1 MAYPAVPR
9 VRRPLVLADLLPGA
23 VARDVALVVGS
34 AIFVGLAAQLS
45 VPVPG
50 TPVPVT
56 GQTFAVLLS
65 GAALGWRRGL
75 AGMALYLVAGAAG
88 VPWFAHHSSGTGAPS
103 FGYIVGFLL
112 AAAVVG
118 ALARRGGDRTPL
130 RTVGTMAVGTLLI
143 YAVGLPWLMQSL
155 HVGLAKGFALGVRP
169 FLVGDAIKVALAAGL
184 LPAAWRLVDRTG
196 RRR

>member
-1 MAYPAVPR
+1 MAYPAVPHA
-9 VRRPLVLADLLPGA
+9 RRPLVLADLLPGA
-23 VARDVALVVGS
+23 LTRDVALVVGS

-65 GAALGWRRGL
+65 GAALGWRGL

-88 VPWFAHHSSGTGAPS
+88 VPWFAGHSSGTGAPS

-130 RTVGTMAVGTLLI
+130 RTVGTMAIGTVLI
-143 YAVGLPWLMQSL
+143 YAIGLPWLMHSV
-155 HVGLAKGFALGVRP
+155 HVGLTKGFALGVRP
-169 FLVGDAIKVALAAGL
+169 FLVGDAIKVVLAAGL
-184 LPAAWRLVDRTG
+184 LPAAWRTVDRTRLRG
-196 RRR
+196 